1 MSEFTI
7 KTEFKAMGLLFHPRI
22 NHLAM
27 IRWRGFQDGV
37 PPKVKLWDI
46 PPVDATE
53 CACNAATVQ
62 ENLEFFAEHIKANK
76 EQIEAS
82 KKSFD
87 SPSGISLIHRGPGSG
102 RTTLAVLQALTAV
115 SLRLAVEARSLGTKL
130 APADLGGS
138 TKVAVECMTRWKE
151 AMSILAIG

>member
-7 KTEFKAMGLLFHPRI
+7 KTEFEAMELLFHPRF

-27 IRWRGFQDGV
+27 IRWRGFPDGV
-37 PPKVKLWDI
+37 PLKVKHWDV
-46 PPVDATE
+46 PPVDTIGR
-53 CACNAATVQ
+53 ACNAATFQ
-62 ENLEFFAEHIKANK
+62 ENLNFFAEHIKTNK

-82 KKSFD
+82 KRSFD
-87 SPSGISLIHRGPGSG
+87 SPSGIRLIHRGHGSG
-102 RTTLAVLQALTAV
+102 RTTLAILQVLTAV

-138 TKVAVECMTRWKE
+138 TKVAVGCITRWKE
-151 AMSILAIG
+151 AMIRLAMS